1 MASTPLCE
9 ADLRRN
15 GEMLMPHSSLRSVS
29 ARRLAT
35 PDLRVK
41 DWMLRSKDQRVM
53 RRSRL
58 RTTQDQ
64 ERRKHFEATP
74 LSDLHDR
81 LVAKCKSTMGAG
93 SLDFEIDGYGYT
105 IDCSRNL
112 QIAYHTRYTRQIRVH
127 TVATVGF
134 ILITQLRQPP
144 LEGVITTLCN
154 ARRVKTVINYTNNP
168 DSTPSIPTAPRT
180 APQQH
185 SSGTAGTYRH

>member
-15 GEMLMPHSSLRSVS
+15 GEMLTPHSSLRSVS

-64 ERRKHFEATP
+64 ERRKHVEATP
-74 LSDLHDR
+74 LPIFMTGWLR
-81 LVAKCKSTMGAG
+81 NA
-93 SLDFEIDGYGYT
+93 
-105 IDCSRNL
+105 SR
-112 QIAYHTRYTRQIRVH
+112 QW
-127 TVATVGF
+127 
-134 ILITQLRQPP
+134 
-144 LEGVITTLCN
+144 
-154 ARRVKTVINYTNNP
+154 
-168 DSTPSIPTAPRT
+168 
-180 APQQH
+180 
-185 SSGTAGTYRH
+185 